1 MEITSTTPFS
11 REHYKKCD
19 IEALDRLALAQSS
32 RIQNA
37 QQTQKKCASRKPRKK
52 TTSRKPKAI
61 LLCAKGVSK
70 TLSKHNSRAL
80 SRWQVPSWELLP
92 TCSYD
97 EPSHNH
103 LPEGL
108 VKLLKHC
115 QEASHS
121 SSSHLCPVP
130 GFFGFQWIDTLLC
143 LYCETHQC
151 LVSGEHTWH
160 HISRRHQGNW
170 PKITRFDVM
179 VGFLGHIQ
187 QCYPRIIQQST
198 ADLKI
203 TLPDRL
209 PQRLPSAVVVQR
221 YKCPVQSCSTWS
233 AINKGKGA
241 DNAEHRKHIR
251 THSLPGAQYASA
263 SCIEPQ
269 STQSLQI
276 GEITR
281 KGSSIIFIVPHE
293 PESHHSAFPIPKST
307 TAASPAETWATE
319 LGWDDELQRIASVLG
334 RLKEDAVGKLRDL
347 VELPSRDR
355 VLKAQSDVF
364 KFVEQGLWKS
374 NRLNIRYFTDVISWI
389 AGKNSSFR
397 FLFGHDRSVLCGI
410 LFYHK
415 D

>member
-1 MEITSTTPFS
+1 M
-11 REHYKKCD
+11 RY
-19 IEALDRLALAQSS
+19 RSS
-32 RIQNA
+32 QLLSSHPVIQNP
-37 QQTQKKCASRKPRKK
+37 KCAMAPEETCLKK
-52 TTSRKPKAI
+52 APEEMHIKKA
-61 LLCAKGVSK
+61 KSH
-70 TLSKHNSRAL
+70 S
-80 SRWQVPSWELLP
+80 PP
-92 TCSYD
+92 CSYD
-97 EPSHNH
+97 EPSHDH

-115 QEASHS
+115 QEASRS

-130 GFFGFQWIDTLLC
+130 GFFGFQWVDALLC

-151 LVSGEHTWH
+151 LVSGEHIWP
-160 HISRRHQGNW
+160 HISRRHKGNW
-170 PKITRFDVM
+170 PKITRFDVL

-187 QCYPRIIQQST
+187 QCHPRIIRQST
-198 ADLKI
+198 ADLKN
-203 TLPDRL
+203 TLPDQL
-209 PQRLPSAVVVQR
+209 PQQLPSAAVVER
-221 YKCPVQSCSTWS
+221 YKCPVQSCSMWS
-233 AINKGKGA
+233 AVNKGKGA
-241 DNAEHRKHIR
+241 NNTEHMRHIR
-251 THSLPGAQYASA
+251 THSLPGAEYTSA

-269 STQSLQI
+269 WTQSLQI

-281 KGSSIIFIVPHE
+281 KGSSIIFIVPQE
-293 PESHHSAFPIPKST
+293 PESCHSAFPIPKPT

-334 RLKEDAVGKLRDL
+334 GLKEDTVVKLRDL

-355 VLKAQSDVF
+355 VLKAKSDVF

-374 NRLNIRYFTDVISWI
+374 NRLNIRYFADVISWI

-397 FLFGHDRSVLCGI
+397 FLFGHDRSVSRGV